1 MTISALLNLF
11 LAPTLTWLYLWTIGY
26 HGTFL
31 VLITSLLTVA
41 YFTLWELHVYWLT
54 ETQSVFTPLTWIEFG
69 NGDLVN
75 FAFAD
80 SFLTLLVLIIMSF
93 GASIVLLFVY
103 IEMWDDKEGA
113 NFAILLILFLGFM
126 GLLVSSANIFIFY
139 LGWEGIGLTSLF
151 LISFWGERAR
161 AIKATL
167 KVYTINKI
175 GDFLIIMG
183 LMFIFVHTGLTS
195 FDTLTIF
202 APLTTNYNL
211 ICGNFMCNWLELVTL
226 LLVIGGGVKS
236 AQFGFHIWL
245 LEAMEAPL
253 GASALMHSSTLVIA
267 GVVLIY
273 KLHPL
278 IELTCLSPALLI
290 LWGSWTALF
299 AALIACFQF
308 ELKIIMAYSTISSMG
323 FLYCLL
329 GLHAYGEMLN
339 YLTIHAFIKIFFF
352 LIVGAIMLHC
362 SGCQDMRWMGG
373 LFNYIPG
380 LYICYVIGGL
390 NLAGLPYW
398 SGYYCKTAAWFAAA
412 TNNAIWSALQP
423 ILILTTAFTYAYLIR
438 TGYLVFF
445 TSKNGHRH
453 IYRKRMFPWIVFTG
467 FTLLG
472 AVAAFSGTTWTH
484 LCQTTL
490 AATKQSIGANF
501 THLAQLD
508 ILHPTFSWSYL
519 LLFYTSLP
527 CVLFA
532 WFYLTQREVVTNA
545 RTLQLAST
553 IFQLLLAVYLL
564 N

>member
-1 MTISALLNLF
+1 MPVSSLAYLFIS
-11 LAPTLTWLYLWTIGY
+11 PILTWIYLWNVGY
-26 HGTFL
+26 HGAFL
-31 VLITSLLTVA
+31 ALIISLIIVV
-41 YFTLWELHVYWLT
+41 YFTFWDLHLYWLT
-54 ETQSVFTPLTWIEFG
+54 EARTTFSPLTWIEFG
-69 NGDLVN
+69 NSDLIN
-75 FAFAD
+75 F
-80 SFLTLLVLIIMSF
+80 SFSNTSLVALVLIIMSF
-93 GASIVLLFVY
+93 GAAVVLLFVY

-126 GLLVSSANIFIFY
+126 GILVSSANMFIFY
-139 LGWEGIGLTSLF
+139 LGWEGIGMTSLF

-175 GDFLIIMG
+175 GDFLIVVG
-183 LMFIFVHTGLTS
+183 LMLVFIHTGLTN
-195 FDTLTIF
+195 FEV
-202 APLTTNYNL
+202 LTTFSPLILNYDI
-211 ICGNFMCNWLELVTL
+211 ICNSIALNWLEFAALF
-226 LLVIGGGVKS
+226 LVIGGGVKS

-273 KLHPL
+273 KLNPL
-278 IELTCLSPALLI
+278 IELTQLSPALLI
-290 LWGSWTALF
+290 LWGGWTALF

-329 GLHAYGEMLN
+329 GLNAYSEMLN

-352 LIVGAIMLHC
+352 LVVGAIMLHC

-373 LFNYIPG
+373 LFSYIPG

-412 TNNAIWSALQP
+412 THNTTWSSLQ
-423 ILILTTAFTYAYLIR
+423 LILVFTTALTYTYLIR

-445 TSKNGHRH
+445 NSKNGHRH
-453 IYRKRMFPWIVFTG
+453 IYRTRVFPWVIFAG
-467 FTLLG
+467 FATLGSAAALSG
-472 AVAAFSGTTWTH
+472 ATWTH
-484 LCQTTL
+484 LCQNTT
-490 AATKQSIGANF
+490 AAIKQSINANF
-501 THLAQLD
+501 MLSAQLELLNS
-508 ILHPTFSWSYL
+508 ILSWTYL
-519 LLFYTSLP
+519 IGFYT
-527 CVLFA
+527 LFFCTVCM
-532 WFYLTQREVVTNA
+532 WLYLANRTTRTNA
-545 RTLQLAST
+545 RTLQITSMITQLMLVIYT
-553 IFQLLLAVYLL
+553 I